1 MCHGTDID
9 FIVQEIGR
17 EEVGG
22 KRVAEVGAYD
32 DNGSARPHVESLNP
46 ESYVGID
53 IREGPRVDIVMDAA
67 DLHTLGEFDLVI
79 STEMLEHAEF
89 WQDAM
94 RGMITAV
101 KPGGILF
108 LTTRSPGFH
117 HHDYPFDYWR
127 YTVDDMRDILTGA
140 GLDILV
146 LKPDPAKIY
155 PGVFAKARKPL
166 NWTWPEETGWENI
179 TLEKP
184 ICPS

>member
-1 MCHGTDID
+1 MCHDSD
-9 FIVQEIGR
+9 LAFVR
-17 EEVGG
+17 EEIARHEVEG
-22 KRVAEVGAYD
+22 KTVVEVGAFD

-53 IREGPRVDIVMDAA
+53 MREGPRVDVVMDAA
-67 DLHTLGEFDLVI
+67 DLPTLGEFDLVI
-79 STEMLEHAEF
+79 STEMLEHAED
-89 WQDAM
+89 WRAATA
-94 RGMITAV
+94 GMIDAV

-108 LTTRSPGFH
+108 LTTRSPGFAYH
-117 HHDYPFDYWR
+117 GCPEDHWR
-127 YTVDDMRDILTGA
+127 YSVDDMRDILTGA